1 MFVGGVE
8 KKKIVFLYSLILLF
22 SYSAFLQF
30 FFNHF
35 LKFPI
40 RERKWIDLVWVFKTL
55 GLVLF

>member
-8 KKKIVFLYSLILLF
+8 KKKIVVLYSLILLF
-22 SYSAFLQF
+22 SYSAFLHF

-40 RERKWIDLVWVFKTL
+40 RERKWIDLVWGF
-55 GLVLF
+55 